1 MQIDKKL
8 NNIIL
13 SAFYEAKNEL
23 HEYVTAEHV
32 FYSILFDETA
42 LEIFERLDLDI
53 DLLKREMKS
62 YLKNNIPK
70 TKKKKEII
78 QSEGFQMMLNN
89 AASKAVNSQRNTVE
103 LTDVIVAI
111 YDLEESY
118 ASYLLKN
125 EGVERYD
132 LLSVISHGIDQD
144 DEIKDDEYDIG
155 AEVFEIKGD
164 ERKKEISPEKLL
176 KKFTTDLT
184 DLAQKGELDPVI
196 GRTDILKKTIQVLL
210 RRKKNNPVHVGEPGV
225 GKTAITEGLATLIV
239 NGNVPRQL
247 LSHTVLKL
255 DLSSIL
261 AGTKYRGDF
270 EERMKKII
278 KALEKTENLILFI
291 DEIHNLVG
299 AGSAGSSSIDAS
311 NMLKPLLAEGKV
323 KFIGA
328 TTYDE
333 YRKHF
338 EKDSALTRRFRKI
351 DVPEPTVPETVE
363 ILRGVVKKYSDF
375 HKVKY
380 HPDALKAAAELSDRY
395 ISERFLPDKAIDII
409 DEAGSVNAML
419 EKPLKT
425 IKKEQIEHVI
435 AVAAGKKES
444 TVSVDKL
451 KILKN
456 LENEIT
462 SEIFGQSAAVG
473 NVVTAVKRSMAG
485 FKPVEKPVASF
496 LFAGPTGVGKTEL
509 ARVLAK
515 KLELPLHRFDMSE
528 YQEKH
533 TVAKLFGAPPGYV
546 GYEEGGLLTETIR
559 KQPACVLLLDEIEK
573 AHSDIY
579 NSLLQIM
586 DYAILTDST
595 GRKADFKNAII
606 IMTSNAGAK
615 TIGKAKAGFGERKFD
630 SSVLKES
637 VEKTFAPEFRNRLDS
652 IVYFD
657 PLTPEIVKNIVMK
670 NISELSYR
678 LSEKK
683 ITVDISAKAVNYLAN
698 ISFSREF
705 GARET
710 ARIVEEKMEQLIL
723 DEILFGTLKKGGRI
737 LVDYSEKGLFFKRTV
752 K

>member
-13 SAFYEAKNEL
+13 SAFYEARNEF

-32 FYSILFDETA
+32 FYSLLFDETA
-42 LEIFERLDLDI
+42 ISIFEQLQLDI
-53 DLLKREMKS
+53 DMLKKEMKD
-62 YLKNNIPK
+62 YLKHNIPK
-70 TKKKKEII
+70 SSGKKDIV
-78 QSEGFQMMLNN
+78 QSEGFQLMLNN
-89 AASKAVNSQRNTVE
+89 AASKAASSQRKTVE
-103 LTDVIVAI
+103 LSDVIVAI
-111 YDLEESY
+111 YDLDESF

-132 LLSVISHGIDQD
+132 LLSVISHGSSEEEDDDVSFEEDEMQD
-144 DEIKDDEYDIG
+144 AGKKE
-155 AEVFEIKGD
+155 
-164 ERKKEISPEKLL
+164 KKEISPEKLL
-176 KKFTTDLT
+176 QKYTTDLT
-184 DLAQKGELDPVI
+184 QKAARNELDPII
-196 GRTDILKKTIQVLL
+196 GRVDILKRTVQVLL

-225 GKTAITEGLATLIV
+225 GKTAITEGLAQMIV
-239 NGNVPRQL
+239 KGEVPHQL
-247 LSHTVLKL
+247 LNHTILKL
-255 DLSSIL
+255 DLSNVL

-278 KALEKTENLILFI
+278 AALEKIPQLILFI
-291 DEIHNLVG
+291 DEIHTLVG

-311 NMLKPLLAEGKV
+311 NMLKPLLTDGSI

-338 EKDSALTRRFRKI
+338 EKDSALSRRFQKI
-351 DVPEPTVPETVE
+351 DISEPSISETVE
-363 ILRGVVKKYSDF
+363 ILKGLRKNYEQF

-380 HPDALKAAAELSDRY
+380 NDDALKAAAELSSRY
-395 ISERFLPDKAIDII
+395 VSGRFLPDKAIDII
-409 DEAGSVNAML
+409 DEAGSFNAIL

-425 IKKEQIEHVI
+425 IKKEQIEHII
-435 AVAAGKKES
+435 AIATGKKEN
-444 TVSVDKL
+444 TVSVDRL
-451 KILKN
+451 KALKN
-456 LENEIT
+456 LENEIS
-462 SEIFGQSAAVG
+462 SEIFGQSNAVE
-473 NVVTAVKRSMAG
+473 NVVKAVKRSMAG

-546 GYEEGGLLTETIR
+546 GYEDGGLLTEAIR
-559 KQPACVLLLDEIEK
+559 RQSSCVLLLDEIEK

-586 DYAILTDST
+586 DYATLTDST

-615 TIGKAKAGFGERKFD
+615 NIGKVMTGFGERKFE
-630 SSVLKES
+630 SSILKEA
-637 VEKTFAPEFRNRLDS
+637 VNRTFSPEFRNRLDT
-652 IVYFD
+652 IVYFE
-657 PLTPEIVKNIVMK
+657 PLTPAIVENIVKK
-670 NISELSYR
+670 NIHELGMR
-678 LSEKK
+678 LAEKN
-683 ITVDISAKAVNYLAN
+683 ITINMTEKAVEFLAG

-710 ARIVEEKMEQLIL
+710 ARIVEDRMEKLLLE
-723 DEILFGTLKKGGRI
+723 EILFGKLKKGGVVYI
-737 LVDYSEKGLFFKRTV
+737 DIKNETLTIKKIDK
-752 K
+752 

>member
-13 SAFYEAKNEL
+13 SAFYEARNEF

-32 FYSILFDETA
+32 FYSLLFDETA
-42 LEIFERLDLDI
+42 IDIFEQLQLDI
-53 DLLKREMKS
+53 DMLKKEMKD
-62 YLKNNIPK
+62 YLKHNIPK
-70 TKKKKEII
+70 SSGKKDIV
-78 QSEGFQMMLNN
+78 QSEGFQLMLNN
-89 AASKAVNSQRNTVE
+89 AASKAASSQRKTVE
-103 LTDVIVAI
+103 LSDVIVAI
-111 YDLEESY
+111 YDLDESF

-132 LLSVISHGIDQD
+132 LLSVISHGSFSEEEDGLSFEE
-144 DEIKDDEYDIG
+144 DEIQEFDK
-155 AEVFEIKGD
+155 K
-164 ERKKEISPEKLL
+164 ERKEISPEKLL
-176 KKFTTDLT
+176 KKYTVDLT
-184 DLAQKGELDPVI
+184 EKAQNNELDPII
-196 GRTDILKKTIQVLL
+196 GRADILKRTIQVLL

-225 GKTAITEGLATLIV
+225 GKTAITEGLAQMIV
-239 NGNVPRQL
+239 KGEVPHQL
-247 LSHTVLKL
+247 LNHTILKL
-255 DLSSIL
+255 DLSNVL

-278 KALEKTENLILFI
+278 AALEKVDNLILFI
-291 DEIHNLVG
+291 DEIHTLVG

-311 NMLKPLLAEGKV
+311 NMLKPLLTDGSI

-338 EKDSALTRRFRKI
+338 EKDSALSRRFQKI
-351 DVPEPTVPETVE
+351 DIPEPSISETVE
-363 ILRGVVKKYSDF
+363 ILKGLRKNYEQF

-380 HPDALKAAAELSDRY
+380 NDEALKAAAELSSRY
-395 ISERFLPDKAIDII
+395 VSERFLPDKAIDII
-409 DEAGSVNAML
+409 DEAGSFNAIL

-425 IKKEQIEHVI
+425 IKKEQIEHI
-435 AVAAGKKES
+435 VAITTGKKEN
-444 TVSVDKL
+444 TVSVDRL
-451 KILKN
+451 KALKN
-456 LENEIT
+456 LQDEIS
-462 SEIFGQSAAVG
+462 SEIFGQSNAVE
-473 NVVTAVKRSMAG
+473 NVVKAVKRSMAG

-546 GYEEGGLLTETIR
+546 GYEEGGLLTEAIR
-559 KQPACVLLLDEIEK
+559 RQSSCVLLLDEIEK

-586 DYAILTDST
+586 DYATLTDST

-615 TIGKAKAGFGERKFD
+615 NIGKVMTGFGERKFE
-630 SSVLKES
+630 SSILKEA
-637 VEKTFAPEFRNRLDS
+637 VNRTFSPEFRNRLDS
-652 IVYFD
+652 IVYFQ
-657 PLTPEIVKNIVMK
+657 PLTPAIVENIVQKNIRELGMRLAEK
-670 NISELSYR
+670 NLTIN
-678 LSEKK
+678 
-683 ITVDISAKAVNYLAN
+683 ITEKAVEFLAG

-710 ARIVEEKMEQLIL
+710 ARIIEDRMEELLLE
-723 DEILFGTLKKGGRI
+723 EILFGKLKKGGSVHI
-737 LVDYSEKGLFFKRTV
+737 DIKNEKLTIK
-752 K
+752 KIDK